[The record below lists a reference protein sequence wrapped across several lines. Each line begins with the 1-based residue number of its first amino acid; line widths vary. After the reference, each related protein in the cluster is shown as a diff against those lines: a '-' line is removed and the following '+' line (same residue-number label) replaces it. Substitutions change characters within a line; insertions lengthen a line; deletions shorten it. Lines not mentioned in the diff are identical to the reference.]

1 MTAITEAAILE
12 ALARVP
18 EPELGGNLVSRNMV
32 KELVIDGDQ
41 VVETQPDQCFL
52 TERYTRRAVDFIDRH
67 RESPFFLYVA
77 QGAAHFP
84 LRAPAADIPKFPR
97 ARRPASAP
105 GEMQSE
111 SPFMRAMWEIVC
123 GTRHAQHLA
132 ESLASEAVARTL
144 QRVCAQHPLDYG
156 TLLAAH
162 QAAVVRECCASFV
175 PEEFAQCQ
183 GTTKKGKRC
192 TRRAVVGGVCEKHV
206 KAWREQIGRAHV

>member
-1 MTAITEAAILE
+1 
-12 ALARVP
+12 
-18 EPELGGNLVSRNMV
+18 
-32 KELVIDGDQ
+32 
-41 VVETQPDQCFL
+41 
-52 TERYTRRAVDFIDRH
+52 
-67 RESPFFLYVA
+67 
-77 QGAAHFP
+77 
-84 LRAPAADIPKFPR
+84 
-97 ARRPASAP
+97 
-105 GEMQSE
+105 
-111 SPFMRAMWEIVC
+111 MRAMWEIVC

-206 KAWREQIGRAHV
+206 KAWREQCEAQRRRELDEAERRPVPAAGAARVAMPAARVAMHAVSPGGLRGLL